1 MRGKLSQLRSKDLPV
16 DLFFRGTLGIEE
28 RMDSVAFGACTIQ
41 TAVCLGVNGY
51 QGKEDIKMSVSGC
64 FQL

>member
-28 RMDSVAFGACTIQ
+28 RMDSVAFGGMHNPNCC
-41 TAVCLGVNGY
+41 VFR
-51 QGKEDIKMSVSGC
+51 GKWVSR
-64 FQL
+64 